1 MSQYSQQV
9 PKIQDNSKSKVLT
22 IESDNSIDYDELKKS
37 LELERYDS
45 SGNSKSSISFNNI
58 STIMKKNPNITIKT
72 VIEHY
77 SDLTNP
83 NMTRLEKKDPQE

>member
-1 MSQYSQQV
+1 MSQYTQQV
-9 PKIQDNSKSKVLT
+9 PKIQENSKSEALA
-22 IESDNSIDYDELKKS
+22 IESDNSIDYDELKNS
-37 LELERYDS
+37 LESERYNS

-77 SDLTNP
+77 SDQINQ
-83 NMTRLEKKDPQE
+83 NMTRLEKIEPQE